1 MQVRT
6 LSRLSAFGAATP
18 VTASQIRGLINGIDS
33 ILPILVRIPAS
44 ERFRTIVADDAQDE
58 EGEIGLFSPEAF
70 AAIRSG
76 GSSAFPVG
84 AHDIAID
91 GRKIRTFLPIWR
103 DITDALDLPRDR
115 RLNPVNEVTTPM
127 DVEGSI
133 DSLVLARSNLK
144 DLIPS
149 GDTPV
154 ATSPEKKGS
163 LLGWLLVGAAAV
175 YIKTKVA

>member
-6 LSRLSAFGAATP
+6 LSSLSAFGAATP
-18 VTASQIRGLINGIDS
+18 VTASQIRGLIDGIDS
-33 ILPILVRIPAS
+33 IFLILVRIPAS
-44 ERFRTIVADDAQDE
+44 ERFRSIIADDVQDE
-58 EGEIGLFSPEAF
+58 DGLFNPEAF

-84 AHDIAID
+84 ANTIAID
-91 GRKIRTFLPIWR
+91 GRKIRTFLPVWAAIR
-103 DITDALDLPRDR
+103 GALDLQGER
-115 RLNPVNEVTTPM
+115 RREPVSEITSM
-127 DVEGSI
+127 DVGESI

-154 ATSPEKKGS
+154 ATSQEKKGS